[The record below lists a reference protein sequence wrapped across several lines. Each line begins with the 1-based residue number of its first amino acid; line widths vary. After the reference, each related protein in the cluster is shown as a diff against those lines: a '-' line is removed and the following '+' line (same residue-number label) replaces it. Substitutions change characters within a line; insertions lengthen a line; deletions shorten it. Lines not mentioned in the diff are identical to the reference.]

1 MNTSAEKGE
10 TVREERKG
18 KVVLGFPVTNLDGCR
33 SQTQLAFVQEVYN
46 YSQDCYN
53 IDDNMICNHTKEH
66 LKLKGN

>member
-10 TVREERKG
+10 TLRKERKG
-18 KVVLGFPVTNLDGCR
+18 KVVLSFPVTNLDECR
-33 SQTQLAFVQEVYN
+33 SPTQLAFVKEVYN